1 MITGRK
7 IYEKLAPYGIDFDTV
22 NDVMHRIG
30 DKDAHRLLPVQSEM
44 KGVILDDLGNE
55 VMELPYD
62 DWTSATRDGSLG
74 QVMVRVPE
82 HWIKFDGTRASNTIN
97 RVWLSA
103 TPRSGF
109 THIPRYYVGAYEA
122 SLQRST
128 NKLCS
133 IVNTTADY
141 RGGNNQSAWDG
152 TYRSQLGMPATSI
165 SLTNFRTYARNRNN
179 GDTRWNCNVYDA
191 HKWLFWLFAVEYCT
205 FNSQAAFNANLDAN
219 GYHQGGLGAGVTDWN
234 DTSWNNYNGR
244 YPIVPCGYTDELG
257 NGTGVKSLAV
267 KDANNS
273 TLVTVSVPRYRGIE
287 NPFGHIWKWT
297 DGVLVNVV
305 SGTSGTSAV
314 YACSRPSLFS
324 STSYSNYRSV
334 GNEARSN
341 GYVKEIHFGQYGDI
355 TAKKVGGSA
364 DTYYHDYH
372 YVNIDSTSL
381 RGLLFGGNTLNG
393 ATAGLVSSNSH
404 HVPTYT
410 NPAVGSR
417 LCFVA

>member
-1 MITGRK
+1 MNTSRK
-7 IYEKLAPYGIDFDTV
+7 IYEKTAPYGIEYNPTTDTLT
-22 NDVMHRIG
+22 RIG
-30 DKDAHRLLPVQSEM
+30 DPTSHRVLPVQSQM
-44 KGVILDDLGNE
+44 RGVILDDLGNE
-55 VMELPYD
+55 VMEMPLD
-62 DWTSATRDGSLG
+62 DWTSIDRSGTLG
-74 QVMVRVPE
+74 QVMVRMPE
-82 HWIKFDGTRASNTIN
+82 FWAKFQVRPSGNLRIWIN
-97 RVWLSA
+97 A
-103 TPRSGF
+103 TPITGF
-109 THIPRYYVGAYEA
+109 LHIPPRSYISAYEA

-128 NKLCS
+128 NKLAS
-133 IVNTTADY
+133 VVNTTADF

-205 FNSQAAFNANLDAN
+205 FNSQAAYNANLDAY
-219 GYHQGGLGAGVTDWN
+219 GYHQGGLGEGVTNWTDAA
-234 DTSWNNYNGR
+234 WNNYNSH

-267 KDANNS
+267 KDANDS

-297 DGVLVNVV
+297 DGALVDVV

-324 STSYSNYRSV
+324 STSYSNYRFV
-334 GNEARSN
+334 GNELRSN
-341 GYVKEIHFGQYGDI
+341 AYVKEIHFGEYGDI
-355 TAKKVGGSA
+355 TAKTGGGSES
-364 DTYYHDYH
+364 TNFYDYH
-372 YVNIDSTSL
+372 YRDIGRSSL
-381 RGLLFGGNTLNG
+381 RGLLFGGLTYNG
-393 ATAGLVSSNSH
+393 SSAGLVSSYSCL
-404 HVPTYT
+404 VPTNTSSY
-410 NPAVGSR
+410 VGSR

>member
-1 MITGRK
+1 MNTSRK
-7 IYEKLAPYGIDFDTV
+7 IFEKTAPYGIEYNPTTDTLA
-22 NDVMHRIG
+22 RIG
-30 DKDAHRLLPVQSEM
+30 DPTSHRVLPVQSQM

-55 VMELPYD
+55 VMELPSD
-62 DWTSATRDGSLG
+62 DWTSIDRSGTLG
-74 QVMVRVPE
+74 QVMVRMPE
-82 HWIKFDGTRASNTIN
+82 FWAKFDVRPSGNLRIWIN
-97 RVWLSA
+97 ANPITGFLHIP
-103 TPRSGF
+103 PRS
-109 THIPRYYVGAYEA
+109 YVSAYEA

-128 NKLCS
+128 LKLCS
-133 IVNTTADY
+133 VVNSTADY

-179 GDTRWNCNVYDA
+179 GDTRWNCNTYDVQ
-191 HKWLFWLFAVEYCT
+191 KWLFWLYAIEYAT
-205 FNSQAAFNANLDAN
+205 FDSQAAYNANLDAN
-219 GYHQGGLGAGVTDWN
+219 GFHQGGLGAGVTNWIDTKWN
-234 DTSWNNYNGR
+234 YYNGR

-267 KDANNS
+267 KDANDS

-305 SGTSGTSAV
+305 SGASGTSAV

-334 GNEARSN
+334 GNELRSN
-341 GYVKEIHFGQYGDI
+341 SHVKEIHFGEYGDI
-355 TAKKVGGSA
+355 TAKTGGGSTN
-364 DTYYHDYH
+364 TYFHDYH
-372 YVNIDSTSL
+372 YTNTGSSSL
-381 RGLLFGGNTLNG
+381 RGLLFGGLTYNG
-393 ATAGLVSSNSH
+393 AAAGLVCSNSL
-404 HVPTYT
+404 HVPSFTYSY
-410 NPAVGSR
+410 VGSR